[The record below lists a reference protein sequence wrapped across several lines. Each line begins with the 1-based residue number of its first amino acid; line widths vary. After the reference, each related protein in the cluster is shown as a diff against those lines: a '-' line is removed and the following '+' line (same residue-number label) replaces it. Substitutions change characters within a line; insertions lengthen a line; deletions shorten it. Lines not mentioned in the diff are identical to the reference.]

1 MPKVSQAHLDSRRE
15 QILDGARRA
24 FARHGYEGATVPRLE
39 EEIGLSRG
47 AIFNYYDSKLDL
59 FVSLAAADN
68 ARYQEMMAEKDVAE
82 VVRAIAGENPDW
94 LAVLIETE
102 AKLLHDPEFQK
113 RIATAPAERD
123 RLLDS
128 FRRAQSEG
136 EIRDDIDVV
145 DIVRFMSMVI
155 NGLALRVAGGEET
168 NVEPVIELLQDALRP
183 PK

>member
-1 MPKVSQAHLDSRRE
+1 M
-15 QILDGARRA
+15 
-24 FARHGYEGATVPRLE
+24 
-39 EEIGLSRG
+39 
-47 AIFNYYDSKLDL
+47 
-59 FVSLAAADN
+59 
-68 ARYQEMMAEKDVAE
+68 
-82 VVRAIAGENPDW
+82 
-94 LAVLIETE
+94 LIETE